1 MAVAPA
7 SCGASAASVGVA
19 LSRAGS
25 VLVMSAWE
33 TIGAIAEV
41 IGWVGLAVGL
51 GCLLVVLLIRIADGR
66 WLPTDAV
73 IVDEAGGSIVRWFA
87 EGEFHSRRL
96 SADERHHVA
105 NPQEEPAFY
114 REREPEHLRLH
125 EPPAGRRV
133 LRLLGLVFLALAVVA
148 GVIGV
153 IAMLVA

>member
-1 MAVAPA
+1 
-7 SCGASAASVGVA
+7 
-19 LSRAGS
+19 
-25 VLVMSAWE
+25 MSAWE
-33 TIGAIAEV
+33 TVGAIAEV

-51 GCLLVVLLIRIADGR
+51 ACMLLVLLIRIADGR
-66 WLPTDAV
+66 WLPTDALV
-73 IVDEAGGSIVRWFA
+73 VDGAEGSVVRWFA

-105 NPQEEPAFY
+105 DPQQEPAFY

-133 LRLLGLVFLALAVVA
+133 LRLLGIVFLALAVVA
-148 GVIGV
+148 GIVGV